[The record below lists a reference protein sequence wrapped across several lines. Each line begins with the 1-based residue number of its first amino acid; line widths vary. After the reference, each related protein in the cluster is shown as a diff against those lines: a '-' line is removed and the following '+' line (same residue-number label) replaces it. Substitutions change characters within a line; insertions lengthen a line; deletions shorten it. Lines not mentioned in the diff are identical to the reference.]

1 MTDNHIENAKPFAR
15 AMRAFFYI
23 IKLIFRL
30 ILINICAEYAPK
42 FKCVAYVGLVKK
54 KLFENHEK
62 NLKKL

>member
-15 AMRAFFYI
+15 VMRAFFI

-30 ILINICAEYAPK
+30 ILINICAEYAQK

-54 KLFENHEK
+54 IF
-62 NLKKL
+62 LKITKKI

>member
-15 AMRAFFYI
+15 VMRAFFI

-42 FKCVAYVGLVKK
+42 FRRVAYVGAVKK
-54 KLFENHEK
+54 IF
-62 NLKKL
+62 LKIAKKI

>member
-1 MTDNHIENAKPFAR
+1 MTDNHIENAKSFAR
-15 AMRAFFYI
+15 NARFFYI

-42 FKCVAYVGLVKK
+42 FRCVAYVGAVKK
-54 KLFENHEK
+54 IFLKIAKK

>member
-15 AMRAFFYI
+15 VMRAFFI

-42 FKCVAYVGLVKK
+42 FRCVAYVGAVKK
-54 KLFENHEK
+54 SF
-62 NLKKL
+62 

>member
-1 MTDNHIENAKPFAR
+1 
-15 AMRAFFYI
+15 MRAFFYI

-54 KLFENHEK
+54 NF
-62 NLKKL
+62 LKITKKI

>member
-15 AMRAFFYI
+15 VMRAFFI

-42 FKCVAYVGLVKK
+42 FRRIAYVGAVKK
-54 KLFENHEK
+54 IF
-62 NLKKL
+62 LKIAKKI

>member
-15 AMRAFFYI
+15 VMRAFFI

-42 FKCVAYVGLVKK
+42 FRCVAYVGAVKK
-54 KLFENHEK
+54 IF
-62 NLKKL
+62 LKIAKKI

>member
-30 ILINICAEYAPK
+30 ILINICAEIQVRCLRR
-42 FKCVAYVGLVKK
+42 FGEK

>member
-15 AMRAFFYI
+15 VMRAFFI

-30 ILINICAEYAPK
+30 ILINICAICAEIQARCLRRCGEK
-42 FKCVAYVGLVKK
+42 N
-54 KLFENHEK
+54 LFENCEK

>member
-15 AMRAFFYI
+15 VMRAFFI

-42 FKCVAYVGLVKK
+42 FRRVAYVGAVKK
-54 KLFENHEK
+54 IF
-62 NLKKL
+62 LKIAKKV